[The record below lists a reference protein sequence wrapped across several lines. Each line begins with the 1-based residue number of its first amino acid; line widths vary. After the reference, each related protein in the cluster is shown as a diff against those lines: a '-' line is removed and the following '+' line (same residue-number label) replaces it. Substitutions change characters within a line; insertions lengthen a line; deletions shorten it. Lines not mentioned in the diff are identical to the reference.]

1 MKIKCLQVGPIGTNC
16 YLLCDEDAKTCAVID
31 PGGDGARIAAAVAET
46 GCVPCA
52 ILLTHGHF
60 DHVGGVAPLYAEL
73 GCKVYLCQK
82 DTQLPPYITAGQL
95 CYTDFYAEGDDLS
108 FGALRFHVIETPGHT
123 PGGAV
128 FKTAGALFTG
138 DTLFAGSCGR
148 VDFPGSDWGQMCAS
162 LRRLD
167 ALEGDYTVYP
177 GHEWS
182 TTLSRERAGNPYIRS
197 ARQLGN
203 I

>member
-1 MKIKCLQVGPIGTNC
+1 M
-16 YLLCDEDAKTCAVID
+16 
-31 PGGDGARIAAAVAET
+31 R
-46 GCVPCA
+46 PCKRHA
-52 ILLTHGHF
+52 
-60 DHVGGVAPLYAEL
+60 
-73 GCKVYLCQK
+73 LCQRRGHHCR
-82 DTQLPPYITAGQL
+82 GQP
-95 CYTDFYAEGDDLS
+95 DLHRDRN
-108 FGALRFHVIETPGHT
+108 AGHT

>member
-1 MKIKCLQVGPIGTNC
+1 MSKTVTPLPWANPDLHRDRNAGP
-16 YLLCDEDAKTCAVID
+16 
-31 PGGDGARIAAAVAET
+31 
-46 GCVPCA
+46 
-52 ILLTHGHF
+52 H
-60 DHVGGVAPLYAEL
+60 
-73 GCKVYLCQK
+73 
-82 DTQLPPYITAGQL
+82 
-95 CYTDFYAEGDDLS
+95 
-108 FGALRFHVIETPGHT
+108 

-177 GHEWS
+177 GMSGAHP
-182 TTLSRERAGNPYIRS
+182 LRERAGNPYIRS